1 MPFWKP
7 LIEEEVEDY
16 WICDATEIEYDSDDS
31 QINSSSYCIVECL
44 NNKAESYEFEETKE
58 AHSHEYKPIKG
69 IIFLF
74 EENWDLL
81 MPKESMHYFI
91 PAAIYSID
99 QSENEKGWNVD
110 IDNSYQ
116 SFMR

>member
-1 MPFWKP
+1 
-7 LIEEEVEDY
+7 
-16 WICDATEIEYDSDDS
+16 
-31 QINSSSYCIVECL
+31 
-44 NNKAESYEFEETKE
+44 
-58 AHSHEYKPIKG
+58 
-69 IIFLF
+69 
-74 EENWDLL
+74 